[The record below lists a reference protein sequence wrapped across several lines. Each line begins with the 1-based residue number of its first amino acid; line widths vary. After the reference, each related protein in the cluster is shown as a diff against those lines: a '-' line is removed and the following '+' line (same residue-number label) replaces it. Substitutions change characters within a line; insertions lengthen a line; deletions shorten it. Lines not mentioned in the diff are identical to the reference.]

1 MDVEQAMTS
10 HPHTTNLSCRSR
22 GSVVPKPEQIKV
34 TAKIDKHSMVDNAK
48 NEPCDSIVTSTDSSA
63 LDMYLNEGGKVVGE
77 LHELVNEDRS
87 LKSGYRAI
95 EGYIRLLQLELELHR
110 SLDPRRSY
118 MGDTVCVL
126 LDPLLNATE
135 LSVLECF
142 MTHKGLHVL
151 YDMLQHFRGI
161 FEARHVV
168 CKLMEILQHL
178 HGQNMLVVE
187 RIQCDAPRFCM
198 ENFSKLLFNL
208 SEHEDAE
215 VRTVARRFSR
225 LRLSIPRWHASHAKC
240 WAWGSAAPH
249 TKLHAATN
257 YASGCKIL

>member
-1 MDVEQAMTS
+1 MDVERAMTAD
-10 HPHTTNLSCRSR
+10 PRTTHLSCTSR
-22 GSVVPKPEQIKV
+22 GSVVPKPEQMKV
-34 TAKIDKHSMVDNAK
+34 TTKITKLLMVDNA
-48 NEPCDSIVTSTDSSA
+48 
-63 LDMYLNEGGKVVGE
+63 YLKEEEGGEVLLGE
-77 LHELVNEDRS
+77 LQELVNEDRS

-95 EGYIRLLQLELELHR
+95 EGYVRLLRLELELQ
-110 SLDPRRSY
+110 RSY
-118 MGDTVCVL
+118 VGESDTVCVL
-126 LDPLLNATE
+126 LDPLLNTPE

-151 YDMLQHFRGI
+151 YDMLQHFRLV

-168 CKLMEILQHL
+168 CKLAGILQHL
-178 HGQNMLVVE
+178 HGRNVLVVE
-187 RIQCDAPRFCM
+187 RIPCDAPRFCM
-198 ENFSKLLFNL
+198 ENFSKLLFDL

-215 VRTVARRFSR
+215 VRTVARRLSR

-249 TKLHAATN
+249 TKLHAATS